1 MDPEAEA
8 ELEETAETEQPIV
21 RLLQIQETIR
31 LPEEPEVMVV
41 IPEPEETVETVF
53 RMVLLLSEQTQGQM
67 RFVVEPEEMA
77 ERQAEPEELA
87 ETEHPIVT

>member
-53 RMVLLLSEQTQGQM
+53 RMVLLMPEQTQGQM

-77 ERQAEPEELA
+77 E
-87 ETEHPIVT
+87 TEHPIVT